1 MCVCVCVCAKL
12 CIMPLHILKTNY
24 NLPIMIESSLFTTMT
39 LHILEPKCN
48 L

>member
-1 MCVCVCVCAKL
+1 MQL
-12 CIMPLHILKTNY
+12 CIMPLHILKTNC